1 MIKIGFS
8 VATPEVNTPL
18 LPAQQGELGPNLDI
32 LAELG
37 YDGVEVS
44 IRQPAKIDPENL
56 KKEIFSRNL
65 EVASIHT
72 AAIGFQDKIWLC
84 HENKDIRDEGMKR
97 LKGAIDLAA
106 YFNVDVIIGSFRG
119 LLSSGS
125 ERSQSLDWMYSA
137 FRDGSQ
143 YAAEKKA

>member
-56 KKEIFSRNL
+56 KK
-65 EVASIHT
+65 
-72 AAIGFQDKIWLC
+72 
-84 HENKDIRDEGMKR
+84 
-97 LKGAIDLAA
+97 
-106 YFNVDVIIGSFRG
+106 
-119 LLSSGS
+119 
-125 ERSQSLDWMYSA
+125 
-137 FRDGSQ
+137 
-143 YAAEKKA
+143 

>member
-56 KKEIFSRNL
+56 KTEIFSPYLLKFYPTPKNPINYIIKIIYL
-65 EVASIHT
+65 YSSISH
-72 AAIGFQDKIWLC
+72 K
-84 HENKDIRDEGMKR
+84 
-97 LKGAIDLAA
+97 LALVGKQG
-106 YFNVDVIIGSFRG
+106 NG
-119 LLSSGS
+119 
-125 ERSQSLDWMYSA
+125 
-137 FRDGSQ
+137 
-143 YAAEKKA
+143 